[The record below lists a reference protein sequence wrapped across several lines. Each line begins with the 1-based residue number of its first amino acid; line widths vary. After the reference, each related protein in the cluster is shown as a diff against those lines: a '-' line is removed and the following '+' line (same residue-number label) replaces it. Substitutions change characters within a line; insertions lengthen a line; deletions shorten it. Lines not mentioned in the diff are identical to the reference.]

1 MMRHPFA
8 GAVSRRQFLKLAAMG
23 GAGAGAGAGFGCSGN
38 PFGFDTP
45 AFLQFGST
53 EEPIAPFT
61 APDRSEIG
69 IVSHC
74 LNRLTFGGV
83 PGDYDR
89 VSALHS
95 EPEKAV
101 DVFIEQQLTPE
112 SIDDGLAERATRQ
125 FEYLQH
131 APGDLYNFT
140 IDGLLDEMLSYT
152 VIRATRSK
160 RQLHEVMVHFWT
172 DHFNIDS
179 SKGDCR
185 WLTAAHDRDVIRKHA
200 MGSFPEM
207 LRATATSPAML
218 WYLDGRVNRKAKDE
232 DKPNENY
239 ARELLELHT
248 LGVDGGYTQE
258 DVMEAA
264 RALTGW
270 TVKEGGLFGRGEP
283 EFEKKLHDHGE
294 KKILG
299 HTIPAGDGWDDMSR
313 LLDIVSLHPSTAR
326 YIATKLCTRFIDD
339 TPPVAAVA
347 AVSKEFL
354 ASKGD
359 IRKTLRTLFH
369 TDAFRENRGN
379 KFKRPFHYIVSA
391 LRTTGGTTDGKNSL
405 LKFLHRMGH
414 APFHYPTP
422 DGYPEEATPWLST
435 IPWRWNFAIRYARNE
450 LKGTRCDSEALA
462 RMASLGGIEKAGL
475 MPWLLGRLATPD
487 ELEAWRACPDGDRL
501 ALLLASPAFQL
512 F

>member
-1 MMRHPFA
+1 MIRHPFA
-8 GAVSRRQFLKLAAMG
+8 GGLSRRHFLRLAAMG
-23 GAGAGAGAGFGCSGN
+23 GAGASVGCSDS

-53 EEPIAPFT
+53 DEPLAPFS
-61 APDRSEIG
+61 APDHSEICA
-69 IVSHC
+69 VSHC
-74 LNRLTFGGV
+74 LNRLSFGAV

-89 VSALHS
+89 VSALHAD
-95 EPEKAV
+95 KDQAA
-101 DVFIEQQLTPE
+101 DAFIKQQLDPE
-112 SIDDGLAERATRQ
+112 SIDDTLAERATQR

-131 APGDLYNFT
+131 TPGDLYNFT
-140 IDGLLDEMLSYT
+140 IDGLLDEMLSFT
-152 VIRATRSK
+152 VIRATKSK
-160 RQLHEVMVHFWT
+160 RQLQEVMVHFWT

-185 WLTAAHDRDVIRKHA
+185 WLTAAHDRDVIRRHA
-200 MGSFPEM
+200 MGSFPE
-207 LRATATSPAML
+207 LLKATAKSPAML
-218 WYLDGRVNRKAKDE
+218 WYLDGRVNTKTKND

-248 LGVDGGYTQE
+248 LGVNGGYTQT

-270 TVKEGGLFGRGEP
+270 GVKDGLFGRGEP
-283 EFEKKLHDHGE
+283 EFQKKHHDHGE

-299 HTIPAGDGWDDMSR
+299 HTIPAGAGHDDMDR
-313 LLDIVSLHPSTAR
+313 LLDIVSLHPSTAN
-326 YIATKLCTRFIDD
+326 YIATKLCARFIDD
-339 TPPVAAVA
+339 APPTAAVT

-354 ASKGD
+354 ASGGD
-359 IRKTLRTLFH
+359 IRKTLLALFQ
-369 TDAFRENRGN
+369 TNAFREHRGN

-391 LRTTGGTTDGKNSL
+391 LRTTGGTTDSKEPL

-450 LKGTRCDSEALA
+450 LKGTQCDSKALE
-462 RMASLGGIEKAGL
+462 RLASVGGIEKAGL
-475 MPWLLGRLATPD
+475 MPWLLGRLATAD
-487 ELEAWRACPDGDRL
+487 ELEAWHACPDVDRL
-501 ALLLASPAFQL
+501 ALLLGSPAFQL